1 MEDSMA
7 LWAGLQEIVNLL
19 DGAQSISQGKI
30 PDIVSWIA
38 RFNKWA
44 WHWTYNAWG
53 EQRSIMSAARP
64 RWIPLMLA
72 APSKHSPT
80 IFAGSR
86 RNLDQVTKNTSF
98 GCLRGVESNEYF
110 SDDALSH
117 VAQTDGHLNLTDVGR
132 LVDTYR
138 VVLTWSAF
146 ATSSNI
152 ISIMISRISFWISSD
167 VHCIWWSSWL
177 CNAFVN
183 QGISLVRRWRIRA
196 FKRWKRTNWSRFL
209 PENLD

>member
-1 MEDSMA
+1 MVPKVFRRA
-7 LWAGLQEIVNLL
+7 RYPTLYPGLPCFTNGHGIGRTMLEVNSVQSWVRRGHGEYHSCWPPHQNIVRRSLL
-19 DGAQSISQGKI
+19 GQGVTWTRSQRTL
-30 PDIVSWIA
+30 P
-38 RFNKWA
+38 
-44 WHWTYNAWG
+44 
-53 EQRSIMSAARP
+53 
-64 RWIPLMLA
+64 
-72 APSKHSPT
+72 
-80 IFAGSR
+80 
-86 RNLDQVTKNTSF
+86 F

-117 VAQTDGHLNLTDVGR
+117 VAQTDGHLYLTDVDR
-132 LVDTYR
+132 LVDTYYYR

-177 CNAFVN
+177 YNAFVN
-183 QGISLVRRWRIRA
+183 QGISLIRRWRIRA